1 MKIVILDRDT
11 LGSDADLQP
20 LRQLGETVE
29 YGSTPVELVHE
40 RLVGADVAVVN
51 KIRLN
56 GSNLPGT
63 GLQLICVAATGYDN
77 IDLEVCRTLGI
88 ALYNVPGY
96 STESVAQITAAMV
109 LSLVNHLQEYRNYVH
124 SGDYSRSGVANRVT
138 PTYHEL
144 SSLTW
149 GVVGGGGI
157 GGRVAEIA
165 RSLGCRV
172 LMHRRKP
179 DDRFT
184 QVDMDTLCRESDIV
198 SLHVPLTPDT
208 RGMLSRTRIAT
219 MKPGAIVVNVARG
232 AVADETALADAVRS
246 GQLGGLGID
255 VYATEPLTDDHPYQQ
270 ILDLPNVCLTPHM
283 AWGALEARNRC
294 VAIMGDNIERFFC
307 GSLRN
312 RIV

>member
-20 LRQLGETVE
+20 LRLLGETVE
-29 YGSTPVELVHE
+29 YGSTPAELVHE
-40 RLVGADVAVVN
+40 RLMGADVAVVN

-56 GSNLPGT
+56 AGNLPGT
-63 GLQLICVAATGYDN
+63 GLRLICVAATGYDN
-77 IDLEVCRTLGI
+77 IDLDTCRSLGI

-96 STESVAQITAAMV
+96 STESVAQVTAAMA
-109 LSLVNHLQEYRNYVH
+109 LSLVNRLQDYRDYVH
-124 SGDYSRSGVANRVT
+124 SGAYSRSGVANRVT

-165 RSLGCRV
+165 QALGCRV

-179 DDRFT
+179 DNRFV
-184 QVDMDTLCRESDIV
+184 QADMDTLCRESDIL

-208 RGMLSRTRIAT
+208 RGMLSRARIAS
-219 MKPGAIVVNVARG
+219 MKPGAIVINVARG
-232 AVADETALADAVRS
+232 AVADENALAEAVKS
-246 GQLGGLGID
+246 GHLGGLGID
-255 VYATEPLTDDHPYQQ
+255 VYAAEPLTADHPYQK

-294 VAIMGDNIERFFC
+294 VAIMADNIRRFSC
-307 GSLRN
+307 GSSRN

>member
-11 LGSDADLQP
+11 LGSDVDLQP

-56 GSNLPGT
+56 GSNLSGT

-77 IDLEVCRTLGI
+77 IDLETCRTLGI

-96 STESVAQITAAMV
+96 STESVAQVTTAMA
-109 LSLVNHLQEYRNYVH
+109 LSLVNHLQEYRDYVH
-124 SGDYSRSGVANRVT
+124 SGDYTRSGVANRVT

-165 RSLGCRV
+165 RALGCRV

-179 DDRFT
+179 DDHFT
-184 QVDMDTLCRESDIV
+184 QVDMDTLCREADIV

-208 RGMLSRTRIAT
+208 RGMLSRARIAV
-219 MKPGAIVVNVARG
+219 MKPGAIVINVARG
-232 AVADETALADAVRS
+232 AVADEAALADAVRS
-246 GQLGGLGID
+246 GHLGGLGID
-255 VYATEPLTDDHPYQQ
+255 VYAAEPLSDDHPYQQ
-270 ILDLPNVCLTPHM
+270 IRTLPNVCMTPHM

-294 VAIMGDNIERFFC
+294 VSIMADNIQRFFC

>member
-11 LGSDADLQP
+11 LGCDADLQP
-20 LRQLGETVE
+20 IRQLGETVE
-29 YGSTPVELVHE
+29 YGSTPAELVHE
-40 RLVGADVAVVN
+40 RLKGADVAVVN

-77 IDLEVCRTLGI
+77 IDLDTCRSLGI

-96 STESVAQITAAMV
+96 STESVAQVTAAMA
-109 LSLVNHLQEYRNYVH
+109 LSLVNRLQDYRDYVH
-124 SGDYSRSGVANRVT
+124 SGAYSRSGVANRVT

-149 GVVGGGGI
+149 GIVGGGGI

-165 RSLGCRV
+165 QALGCRV

-179 DDRFT
+179 DDRFM
-184 QVDMDTLCRESDIV
+184 QADMDTLCRESDIV

-208 RGMLSRTRIAT
+208 RGMLSRARIAS
-219 MKPGAIVVNVARG
+219 MKPGAIVINVARG
-232 AVADETALADAVRS
+232 AVADEAALADAVKS
-246 GQLGGLGID
+246 GHLGGLGVD
-255 VYATEPLTDDHPYQQ
+255 VYAAEPLAADHPYQQ
-270 ILDLPNVCLTPHM
+270 ILGLPNVCLTPHM

-294 VAIMGDNIERFFC
+294 IAIMADNMQRFVC
-307 GSLRN
+307 GSSRN

>member
-20 LRQLGETVE
+20 LRLLGETVE
-29 YGSTPVELVHE
+29 YGSTPAELVHE
-40 RLVGADVAVVN
+40 RLMGADVAVVN

-56 GSNLPGT
+56 AGNLPGT
-63 GLQLICVAATGYDN
+63 GLRLICVAATGYDN
-77 IDLEVCRTLGI
+77 IDLDTCRSLGI

-96 STESVAQITAAMV
+96 STESVAQVTAAMA
-109 LSLVNHLQEYRNYVH
+109 LSLVNRLQDYRDYVH
-124 SGDYSRSGVANRVT
+124 SGAYSRSGVANRVT

-165 RSLGCRV
+165 QALGCRV

-179 DDRFT
+179 DNRFV
-184 QVDMDTLCRESDIV
+184 QADMDTLCRESDIL

-208 RGMLSRTRIAT
+208 RGMLSRARIAS
-219 MKPGAIVVNVARG
+219 MKPGAIVINVARG
-232 AVADETALADAVRS
+232 AVADENALAEAVKS
-246 GQLGGLGID
+246 GHLGGLGID
-255 VYATEPLTDDHPYQQ
+255 VYAAEPLTADHPYQQ
-270 ILDLPNVCLTPHM
+270 ILELPNVCLTPHM

-294 VAIMGDNIERFFC
+294 VAIMADNIRRFSC
-307 GSLRN
+307 GSSRN

>member
-20 LRQLGETVE
+20 LRLLGETVE
-29 YGSTPVELVHE
+29 YGSTPAELVHE
-40 RLVGADVAVVN
+40 RLMGADVAVVN

-56 GSNLPGT
+56 AGNMPGA
-63 GLQLICVAATGYDN
+63 GLRLICVAATGYDN
-77 IDLEVCRTLGI
+77 IDLDTCRSLGI

-96 STESVAQITAAMV
+96 STESVAQVTAAMA
-109 LSLVNHLQEYRNYVH
+109 LSLVNRLQDYRDYVH
-124 SGDYSRSGVANRVT
+124 SGAYSRSGVANRVT

-149 GVVGGGGI
+149 GIVGGGGI

-165 RSLGCRV
+165 QALGCRV

-179 DDRFT
+179 DNRFV
-184 QVDMDTLCRESDIV
+184 QADMDTLCRESDIL

-208 RGMLSRTRIAT
+208 RGMLSRARIAS
-219 MKPGAIVVNVARG
+219 MKPGAIVINVARG
-232 AVADETALADAVRS
+232 AVADENALAEAVKS
-246 GQLGGLGID
+246 GHLGGLGID
-255 VYATEPLTDDHPYQQ
+255 VYAAEPLTADHPYQQ
-270 ILDLPNVCLTPHM
+270 ILELPNVCLTPHM

-294 VAIMGDNIERFFC
+294 VAIMADNIRRFSC
-307 GSLRN
+307 GSSRN